1 MNNKEGLSFKLELVW
16 WVFTIILIIGILFPI
31 VSKIDNYPF
40 LITNILYIVIFVTFT
55 RYIFLLKHTFLSH
68 RQVLKPILIILSIP
82 LFFYLVS
89 ELNYFQTYLD
99 EKGIDSFLGEISYEN
114 RPRIASFIRNEM
126 ILFGVGSIIT
136 TVLFPLRMILSL
148 WRWKNRDTV

>member
-1 MNNKEGLSFKLELVW
+1 
-16 WVFTIILIIGILFPI
+16 
-31 VSKIDNYPF
+31 VSKITDYPF
-40 LITNILYIVIFVTFT
+40 LITNIIYIIVFVTFT

-68 RQVLKPILIILSIP
+68 RQVLKPILIVLCIP

-99 EKGIDSFLGEISYEN
+99 ERGIDSFLGEISYEN

-136 TVLFPLRMILSL
+136 TVILPLRMILSL
-148 WRWKNRDTV
+148 WRWKNRGTV